1 MSVFHNISEGMY
13 RMEIQVV
20 EYINVTKRAEELGL
34 NVPTGLAILPNNF
47 DTAISADELIHEGT
61 TPTIRSLWR
70 QSGVIETRLEKGGSK
85 LPQIARKSA
94 DWISPIIFVSQA
106 MLMDAA
112 LPLTI
117 NLISSYL
124 YDLLK
129 GRQDKSQIAIRFA
142 SESVDNTQN
151 GQNKKSI
158 LLTFKGTPQEWNE
171 FDTDKVRQLLE
182 GKNN

>member
-1 MSVFHNISEGMY
+1 
-13 RMEIQVV
+13 MEIQAT
-20 EYINVTKRAEELGL
+20 EYLDVAKRAEELGL

-47 DTAISADELIHEGT
+47 DTATSADELIHEGT

-70 QSGVIETRLEKGGSK
+70 QSGVIETRLEKDGSK
-85 LPQIARKSA
+85 LPQSAKKSA

-106 MLMDAA
+106 MLTNAA

-129 GRQDKSQIAIRFA
+129 GRHGKTQVVAIRFV
-142 SESVDNTQN
+142 SERTEKTQN
-151 GQNKKSI
+151 GQNKKSM
-158 LLTFKGTPQEWNE
+158 LLTFKGTPQEWKD
-171 FDTDKVRQLLE
+171 FDVDKVRQLLE